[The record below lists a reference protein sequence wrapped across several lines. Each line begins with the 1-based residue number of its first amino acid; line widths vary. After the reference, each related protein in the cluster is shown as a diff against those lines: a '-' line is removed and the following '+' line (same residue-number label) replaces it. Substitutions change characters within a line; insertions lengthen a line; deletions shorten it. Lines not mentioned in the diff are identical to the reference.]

1 MRTRYLPAAALT
13 IAAALGVF
21 GLPAA
26 AQAASAI
33 TIVSAGN
40 PAGLPSVLDVVVT
53 DSAADVN
60 SVTAQLTPAGGG
72 TSYTPPALTLSTGTP
87 EDGTW
92 SVTIPSG
99 AIAAGNYTI
108 SATAT
113 DTAANTATDTDA
125 GTLAYLYQ
133 PILTADVAIATI
145 TYGNQGATF
154 SGQLT
159 AVPPDGGSPVGEGSI
174 PVFYAAGGGTPTML
188 TTTQSDGT
196 FSASVQGLSGGSW
209 MLTTD
214 ATSTV
219 AAAQSNPVS
228 FGPDQADLNNIKV
241 SPSHPRVGQTV
252 TLTGTV
258 NFGSGTGAVV
268 NAPVQISDGSKNLP
282 TVTTNASG
290 NFTEKFPAADGGEGV
305 SITSG
310 TGNALL
316 VPTSVGVS
324 FPVTYALREKL
335 FSAKIEGDG
344 FVSSRICLLTSPPN
358 FQSFTP
364 NTVQLQYAPR
374 RSGPWKRLGALQLAQ
389 FTAGVASC
397 QVNGWSYYSDAAKP
411 ISGRLTNAYY
421 RAVVGGNST
430 IESFTGPVVH
440 SSINRSRIVSFNVS
454 PRSVSNGH
462 KLTVSGRLERH
473 GKSWSSYAHQQV
485 LLLARVKGQKEWTLV
500 ASARTNGSGHFA
512 HSFTAGNGHAKLIFA
527 ALFAGNSKYL
537 WTLSSQ
543 VTVAFNG
550 GSTPAALPG
559 ANWTRAFVAG
569 LRPVAV
575 PAGVA
580 AEVASLRT

>member
-1 MRTRYLPAAALT
+1 MRTRYLPVAALT
-13 IAAALGVF
+13 IAAAVGVL

-40 PAGLPSVLDVVVT
+40 PAGQPSVLNVVVT

-72 TSYTPPALTLSTGTP
+72 TSYSPPALALSTGTA

-99 AIAAGNYTI
+99 AIAAGNYTV

-113 DTAANTATDTDA
+113 DTAASTATDADA

-133 PILTADVAIATI
+133 PTLAANVDVSTI

-159 AVPPDGGSPVGEGSI
+159 AVPPDGGSPVGEGSV
-174 PVFYAAGGGTPTML
+174 PVFYAAGGGAPTML
-188 TTTQSDGT
+188 TTTKSDGT
-196 FSASVQGLSGGSW
+196 FSASVQGLSGASW
-209 MLTTD
+209 TLTTD

-219 AAAQSNPVS
+219 AAAQSSPLS
-228 FGPDQADLNNIKV
+228 FGPDQANLNDIKV

-252 TLTGTV
+252 TLTGTL
-258 NFGSGTGAVV
+258 NFGPGTGAVV
-268 NAPVQISDGSKNLP
+268 NAPVQISDGLKGLP
-282 TVTTNASG
+282 TVTTTASG
-290 NFTEKFPAADGGEGV
+290 AFTEKFPAADGGQGV
-305 SITSG
+305 SITAG
-310 TGNALL
+310 TGNVLL

-335 FSAKIEGDG
+335 FTAKIQGDG
-344 FVSSRICLLTSPPN
+344 SVSSRICLLTSPPN

-364 NTVQLQYAPR
+364 STVQLQYAPR
-374 RSGPWKRLGALQLAQ
+374 RSGPWKRLGALPLAQ
-389 FTAGVASC
+389 FAQGVASC
-397 QVNGWSYYSDAAKP
+397 QINGWSYYSDAAKP
-411 ISGRLTNAYY
+411 IPGRLINAYY
-421 RAVVGGNST
+421 RAVVGGNAT
-430 IESFTGPVVH
+430 IESFTSPVVH

-473 GKSWSSYAHQQV
+473 GKSWSSYAHQRV

-500 ASARTNGSGHFA
+500 AYARTSSSGHFA
-512 HSFTAGNGHAKLIFA
+512 HSFTAGNGHARLIFA

-537 WTLSSQ
+537 WSLSSQ

-550 GSTPAALPG
+550 GSTPAAAPG
-559 ANWTRAFVAG
+559 ANWTRAFVPG
-569 LRPVAV
+569 LTPLPIPRWA
-575 PAGVA
+575 A
-580 AEVASLRT
+580 AEISAQRA